1 VHARVGAEPAA
12 GLGTGGAD
20 AQIPARA
27 GFGSL
32 MASPFDHSTEMPFLP
47 FWRIGAGAAFH
58 AVFFSR
64 LAGLKSSLP
73 AFLLQSSDLVTRSP
87 VTKSGDNSSPDER
100 TVAILPAGRE
110 EARFLHQPVVE
121 LVGRVDPLGVLLARQ
136 EGVVEGT
143 CSMNCFQSSVAIT
156 FLKRSA

>member
-1 VHARVGAEPAA
+1 
-12 GLGTGGAD
+12 
-20 AQIPARA
+20 
-27 GFGSL
+27 

-143 CSMNCFQSSVAIT
+143 LLHELLPVVGRHHLLEKIGIEGDLLGLA
-156 FLKRSA
+156 A